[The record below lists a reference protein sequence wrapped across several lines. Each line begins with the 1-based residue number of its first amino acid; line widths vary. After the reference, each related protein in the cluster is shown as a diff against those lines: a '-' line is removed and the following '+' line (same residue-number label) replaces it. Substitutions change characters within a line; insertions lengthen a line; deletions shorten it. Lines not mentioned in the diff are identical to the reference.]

1 MRSALLLISFST
13 LFFTDSLV
21 LLVSTNTG
29 TGIRDGNTKSEAM
42 EGDVSVF
49 GKIIVVVLEGVLV
62 VVARYCPCSSS

>member
-21 LLVSTNTG
+21 LLVLLVSTNTGTG

-49 GKIIVVVLEGVLV
+49 GKIIV
-62 VVARYCPCSSS
+62 A